1 MRSATAMLFLS
12 AVVHGAVV
20 LDRMAAVVGKRVIK
34 TSDIERD
41 LRVTEF
47 LNREQLNLSPKAKHQ
62 SAERLIDQE
71 IIRQEVA
78 TGSYRRTT
86 EREADAVEKQLL
98 KDRFGGSEPR
108 LREELTHYG
117 LTEEQLSEQLSWQLT
132 VLGFIDQRFRPGVY
146 VTDEEVRAYYDQ
158 HLPELRRQYPA
169 NSSFETLQ
177 SKVRSLVEGER
188 INQNFTEWLD
198 QARKR
203 YRIEYREEAFQ

>member
-1 MRSATAMLFLS
+1 MRFTAAILFLS
-12 AVVHGAVV
+12 AFAHGAVV
-20 LDRMAAVVGKRVIK
+20 LDRIAAVIGRRVIK
-34 TSDIERD
+34 ISDIERD
-41 LRVTEF
+41 LRTTEF

-71 IIRQEVA
+71 IIRQEVV
-78 TGSYRRTT
+78 TGGYRRAT
-86 EREADAVEKQLL
+86 EKEADALEKQLL

-108 LREELTHYG
+108 LREELTRYD
-117 LTEEQLSEQLSWQLT
+117 LTEEQLYEQLSWQLT
-132 VLGFIDQRFRPGVY
+132 VLGFIDQHFRPAVY
-146 VTDEEVRAYYDQ
+146 VTDEEVRGYYDQ

-169 NSSFETLQ
+169 NSSFEALR

-188 INQNFTEWLD
+188 INQHFTEWLD